1 MTSHE
6 TLPFLLALP
15 LPVLWI
21 VFVIPLLFRLFG
33 VPVPLNLLKRWSVK
47 RTPEESIF
55 VDGVLYWAV
64 PAFMFHLT
72 DIYLRWRFYGNP
84 ADQPTTAGLVDEVF
98 IALLGGV
105 LFGFF
110 AAYISQRGARR

>member
-84 ADQPTTAGLVDEVF
+84 EVF